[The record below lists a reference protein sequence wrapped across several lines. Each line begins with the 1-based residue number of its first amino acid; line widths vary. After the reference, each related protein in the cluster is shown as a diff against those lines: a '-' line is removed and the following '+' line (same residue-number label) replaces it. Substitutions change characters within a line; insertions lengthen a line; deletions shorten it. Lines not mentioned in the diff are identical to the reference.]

1 MPSFAEIAAPLA
13 LLLPMAWSET
23 ASVDMARGNDGEAA
37 VLIGAETA
45 SNSSPAPAAQSA
57 LDPDSTRA
65 ATSFEGFKETL
76 VFGQIRIE
84 QRVIVRISPRGVG
97 SRRNML
103 ARLPRRANTTQY
115 KERKAERCV
124 PVNNIAGV
132 ETGSGNRLLLF
143 MQDAQILSL
152 NLEKACRAKD
162 FYSGF
167 YVEQNKDGKLCVDRD
182 TLQSRNGARCD
193 IERMMELVAIED

>member
-13 LLLPMAWSET
+13 LLLPVAWSET
-23 ASVDMARGNDGEAA
+23 PSAEFARADETSAA
-37 VLIGAETA
+37 VLIGAQEA
-45 SNSSPAPAAQSA
+45 SNTAQSPNSDSA
-57 LDPDSTRA
+57 LEADDA
-65 ATSFEGFKETL
+65 ARSASLEAFKETL
-76 VFGQIRIE
+76 GVGQIRFE

-97 SRRNML
+97 NRRNML
-103 ARLPRRANTTQY
+103 ARLPTRAKTTRY

-124 PVNNIAGV
+124 PVDRIAGV

-143 MQDAQILSL
+143 LQDSQILSL

-167 YVEQNKDGKLCVDRD
+167 YVEQNKDGNLCVDRD

>member
-1 MPSFAEIAAPLA
+1 MPSFAEIAAPLV

-23 ASVDMARGNDGEAA
+23 ASINLARSNHTGAT
-37 VLIGAETA
+37 VLIGTETA
-45 SNSSPAPAAQSA
+45 SNSSAGPTSDSA
-57 LDPDSTRA
+57 LDPEKTPAGASLEA
-65 ATSFEGFKETL
+65 FKETL
-76 VFGQIRIE
+76 VFGQIRFE
-84 QRVIVRISPRGVG
+84 QRVIVRISPRGIG

-103 ARLPRRANTTQY
+103 ARLPTRANTTQY

-124 PVNNIAGV
+124 PVNDIAGV

-193 IERMMELVAIED
+193 IERMMELVAIEE

>member
-1 MPSFAEIAAPLA
+1 
-13 LLLPMAWSET
+13 MAWSET
-23 ASVDMARGNDGEAA
+23 ASVDMARGKDEGAT
-37 VLIGAETA
+37 VLIGAQSA
-45 SNSSPAPAAQSA
+45 ANSSPAPASDRS
-57 LDPDSTRA
+57 LDPDKTQAGASLDD
-65 ATSFEGFKETL
+65 FKKAL

-84 QRVIVRISPRGVG
+84 RRVIVRISPRGIG
-97 SRRNML
+97 NRRNML
-103 ARLPRRANTTQY
+103 ARLPRRANTTEY

-167 YVEQNKDGKLCVDRD
+167 YVEQNKDGNLCVDRD

>member
-1 MPSFAEIAAPLA
+1 MPSLAEIAASLA
-13 LLLPMAWSET
+13 LLLPVAWSGTTSDDAAHGDDEGT
-23 ASVDMARGNDGEAA
+23 AVP
-37 VLIGAETA
+37 IGAQTV
-45 SNSSPAPAAQSA
+45 SNSSPDASSESA
-57 LDPDSTRA
+57 IDPDKIRA
-65 ATSFEGFKETL
+65 GASLEAFRKTL

-84 QRVIVRISPRGVG
+84 QRVIIRISPRGVG
-97 SRRNML
+97 NRRNML
-103 ARLPRRANTTQY
+103 ARLPTRANTTQY

>member
-13 LLLPMAWSET
+13 LLLPVAWSET
-23 ASVDMARGNDGEAA
+23 TSADLARQDEARA
-37 VLIGAETA
+37 AARPGTQIAANTSEPPTA
-45 SNSSPAPAAQSA
+45 DSA
-57 LDPDSTRA
+57 LDRDAVAPSA
-65 ATSFEGFKETL
+65 SLEAFKDAL
-76 VFGQIRIE
+76 LAGQIRFE
-84 QRVIVRISPRGVG
+84 RRVIVRISPRGVG
-97 SRRNML
+97 NRRNML
-103 ARLPRRANTTQY
+103 ARLPTRANTTRY

-124 PVNNIAGV
+124 PVNRIAGV

-143 MQDAQILSL
+143 LQDSQIMSL

-167 YVEQNKDGKLCVDRD
+167 YVEPNKDGNLCVDRD

-193 IERMMELVAIED
+193 IERMMELVAIDD

>member
-13 LLLPMAWSET
+13 LLLPVAWSET
-23 ASVDMARGNDGEAA
+23 ASADFARADETSAS
-37 VLIGAETA
+37 VLIGAQEA
-45 SNSSPAPAAQSA
+45 SNTAQNTTSDRALETDDAARSA
-57 LDPDSTRA
+57 SLEA
-65 ATSFEGFKETL
+65 FKETL
-76 VFGQIRIE
+76 VVGQIRFE

-97 SRRNML
+97 NRRNML
-103 ARLPRRANTTQY
+103 ARLPTRANTTRY

-124 PVNNIAGV
+124 PVNRIAGV

-143 MQDAQILSL
+143 LQDSQILSL

-167 YVEQNKDGKLCVDRD
+167 YVEQNKDGNLCVDRD